1 MRKRTI
7 PVKKILIASGVVL
20 VLIQLIRIDKS
31 KPASD
36 PAKDFITVTAAG
48 PEVASLLKAS
58 CYDCHSNE
66 STYPWYTNI
75 APVSWWIKHHIN
87 EGRAELNFS
96 EWADYPSRRRD
107 HKLEECVEM
116 IEEGEMPMSSYTL
129 IHKEA
134 ELNAEQKAKLTAFF
148 NSLRTYESDKK

>member
-1 MRKRTI
+1 MRKRNI
-7 PVKKILIASGVVL
+7 PVKKILIVSGALL

-31 KPASD
+31 NPASD
-36 PAKDFITVTAAG
+36 PASDFITATAAT

-75 APVSWWIKHHIN
+75 APVSWWIKHHID
-87 EGRAELNFS
+87 EGRGELNFS
-96 EWADYPSRRRD
+96 EWEGYSWRRKD
-107 HKLEECVEM
+107 DKLEECVEM

-129 IHKEA
+129 VHKEA

-148 NSLRTYESDKK
+148 NSLRTHESDQK